1 VTSPYMLGIPKIAA
15 AGSSIARMIHKRQ
28 EIKPRDSENLLPSAG
43 PPRSLPPPKRLSLQ
57 QEGCTVLLVEDQ
69 PEVRDVL
76 AEIMTEAGYFVTTA
90 RSGTQALARIEAGM
104 ICDALI
110 TDIGL
115 PGKNGIEVAAAA
127 RCRWPHL
134 PVIIITGYVD
144 DDWPGTE
151 HCVLV
156 KPFGAEALLHALSEA
171 LGRRRADLWMS

>member
-1 VTSPYMLGIPKIAA
+1 
-15 AGSSIARMIHKRQ
+15 
-28 EIKPRDSENLLPSAG
+28 
-43 PPRSLPPPKRLSLQ
+43 
-57 QEGCTVLLVEDQ
+57 VEDQ

-76 AEIMTEAGYFVTTA
+76 AEILREAGYIVTTA
-90 RSGTQALARIEAGM
+90 RSGTQALGRIEAGM
-104 ICDALI
+104 AFDALI

-127 RCRWPHL
+127 RRRWPHL

-171 LGRRRADLWMS
+171 LRRRRADMGVS